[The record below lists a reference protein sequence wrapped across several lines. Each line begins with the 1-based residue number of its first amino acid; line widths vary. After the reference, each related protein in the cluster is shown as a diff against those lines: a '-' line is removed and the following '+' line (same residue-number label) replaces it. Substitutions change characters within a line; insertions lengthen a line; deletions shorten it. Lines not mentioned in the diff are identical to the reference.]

1 MRHDFVDRYSRQKS
15 AIHNLPSSLKVV
27 TAIGLIILIVA
38 LPHKSWMSF
47 CLLALFIMPVIV
59 LSKLP
64 IRFLML
70 RLIMLEPFVLGVSV
84 LSLFKEGGTIIF
96 ISIIIKSTLALLIM
110 LLLSNT
116 TPFEQILTLMKK
128 IKIPPLMVTIL
139 ALFYRYLF
147 VLIDEAEKMQRAR
160 ISRTFTDSKKHIW
173 KSRIQMIGELFIRS
187 TERAERIYSAMRSRG
202 WS

>member
-1 MRHDFVDRYSRQKS
+1 MRHDFIDRYSRQKS
-15 AIHNLPSSLKVV
+15 PIHNLSTSLKVV
-27 TAIGLIILIVA
+27 TAISALIVIVA
-38 LPHKSWMSF
+38 LPHKSWLVFS
-47 CLLALFIMPVIV
+47 LLALLIIPVIV

-64 IRFLML
+64 IRFLLL
-70 RLIMLEPFVLGVSV
+70 RLIMLEPFVLGVSI

-96 ISIIIKSTLALLIM
+96 ISIVIKSTLALLIM

-116 TPFEQILTLMKK
+116 TPFEQILTLLKK

-147 VLIDEAEKMQRAR
+147 VLIDESEKMQRAR
-160 ISRTFTDSKKHIW
+160 MSRTFTNSKKHIW
-173 KSRIQMIGELFIRS
+173 KSRIQMISELFIRS
-187 TERAERIYSAMRSRG
+187 TERAERIYSAMRARG

>member
-1 MRHDFVDRYSRQKS
+1 MRHDFIDRYSRQKS
-15 AIHNLPSSLKVV
+15 IIHDLPTFVKVAAAII
-27 TAIGLIILIVA
+27 TIIVIVA

-47 CLLALFIMPVIV
+47 CLLALFLIPVIV

-64 IRFLML
+64 IRFLVL
-70 RLIMLEPFVLGVSV
+70 RLIMLEPFVLGVSI
-84 LSLFKEGGTIIF
+84 LSLFKDGGIIIF
-96 ISIIIKSTLALLIM
+96 VSIVIKSTLALLTM

-128 IKIPPLMVTIL
+128 IKIPSLMVTIL

-147 VLIDEAEKMQRAR
+147 VLIDETEKMQRAR
-160 ISRTFTDSKKHIW
+160 TSRTFSNSKKHIW

-187 TERAERIYSAMRSRG
+187 TERAERIYSAMRARG